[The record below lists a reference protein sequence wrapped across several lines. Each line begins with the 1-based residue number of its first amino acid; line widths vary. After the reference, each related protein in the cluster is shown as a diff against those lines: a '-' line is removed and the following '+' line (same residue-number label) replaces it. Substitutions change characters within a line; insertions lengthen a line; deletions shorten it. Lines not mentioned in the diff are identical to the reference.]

1 MKPIPQINHNKR
13 GSRHDDRAQCI
24 QRSLPLT
31 DYCYQTTVDAES
43 SSSAGLPAMKTPA
56 FHKLGS
62 EFFRAEIRRDYLAE
76 LLVFILITG
85 IAAWPIISAMVA
97 IARLVR
103 NY

>member
-1 MKPIPQINHNKR
+1 MKPIPQINHNQGALR
-13 GSRHDDRAQCI
+13 RSDRPRCI

-31 DYCYQTTVDAES
+31 DYCYQTTVDVES
-43 SSSAGLPAMKTPA
+43 SSSAGLQATKTPA

-76 LLVFILITG
+76 LLLFVLITG

-97 IARLVR
+97 ITRLVR